1 MLDFLVE
8 LSRWYNLL
16 FALPVFIIVIYQFLH
31 TLAIFDIG
39 SVDTAFGDLGAI
51 AADKLSQSTSS
62 SFLRRFLIFLN
73 VGQIPWLIIVVTFL
87 LSWGMVGLVCN
98 HLFIPLF
105 ANFALP
111 AVLISFFI
119 ALMIGSVITRLTS
132 QGIALAFPTS
142 EKDELRRA
150 DLVGATG
157 TVTSSK
163 VSPKFGMAR
172 TEGLPFHVTI
182 FCRVDE
188 GEEHI
193 KHGEKIIIWDY
204 NPNTHLYKVQALDE
218 R

>member
-16 FALPVFIIVIYQFLH
+16 FALPVFFVIICQFLH
-31 TLAIFDIG
+31 TLAALDIG
-39 SVDTAFGDLGAI
+39 SVDTAFGDLGTI
-51 AADKLSQSTSS
+51 VADKLSQSTSS
-62 SFLRRFLIFLN
+62 FFSRHFITFLN
-73 VGQIPWLIIVVTFL
+73 VGQIPWLIVVVTFL
-87 LSWGMVGLVCN
+87 LSWGMVGIVCN

-111 AVLISFFI
+111 AFLISLFI
-119 ALMIGSVITRLTS
+119 AFMIGSIITRLIS
-132 QGIALAFPTS
+132 QGTALAFPTS

-163 VSPKFGMAR
+163 VSSKFGMAR

-188 GEEHI
+188 GEQHI
-193 KHGEKIIIWDY
+193 RHGEKVIIWDY
-204 NPNTHLYKVQALDE
+204 NPQTHLYKVQGLDE